1 MDEELKEIL
10 DNILISED
18 NTGCSED
25 LTVVDKETVDK
36 LRDYIKHYEIG
47 S

>member
-25 LTVVDKETVDK
+25 LTVVDKEAVDK